1 DLRIACPFRRR
12 ALPAANFDVYANVNC
27 DMVPPILL
35 PAASPPAF
43 GEAGARARACD
54 RRTLMTTYKAPVA
67 DVLFLLNEVQ
77 GYERH
82 ANLAGFADA
91 PDDMLEA
98 ILGEAARLAENVIHQ
113 LNRIGDTQGCV
124 RHDDGSVTTPQGFR
138 AAYDQY
144 CAGGWIG
151 LSIPADYG

>member
-1 DLRIACPFRRR
+1 
-12 ALPAANFDVYANVNC
+12 
-27 DMVPPILL
+27 
-35 PAASPPAF
+35 
-43 GEAGARARACD
+43 
-54 RRTLMTTYKAPVA
+54 MTTYKAPVA
-67 DVLFLLNEVQ
+67 DVLFLLNEVL

-91 PDDMLEA
+91 PADMLEA
-98 ILGEAARLAENVIHQ
+98 ILGEAARLAENVIHP

-124 RHDDGSVTTPQGFR
+124 RHDDGSVTTPQGFK

-151 LSIPADYG
+151 LSIPADYGGQGLPYTLHSAVGEFFSSANMALMMYPGLTQGAPRSRKRPICRRWSRACGPAP